1 MFRRVSP
8 PPTTPTDSLNDA
20 IGIPTEVKD
29 GIIASILGGLA
40 MTARMLLSTDPVSFG
55 FVVRRFFAASITAML
70 VGLGTK
76 EHFSS
81 TGLWLAVSGGSGYC
95 APEVADYFLRW
106 VKAKGEAKVREAQG
120 NQPRGKKKSKAKSAK
135 RR

>member
-1 MFRRVSP
+1 MFKRVSP
-8 PPTTPTDSLNDA
+8 PPTPPTSEINEVL
-20 IGIPTEVKD
+20 GIPTEVKD
-29 GIIASILGGLA
+29 GVIASILGGLA
-40 MTARMLLSTDPVSFG
+40 MTARMLMSTEPVSFG

-106 VKAKGEAKVREAQG
+106 VKAKGEAKVKEAQG
-120 NQPRGKKKSKAKSAK
+120 KQTRGKKKQKSAK
-135 RR
+135 RSRR

>member
-8 PPTTPTDSLNDA
+8 PPPAPTESLTDA
-20 IGIPTEVKD
+20 VGIPTEVKD

-40 MTARMLLSTDPVSFG
+40 MTARMLLSTDPVTFG
-55 FVVRRFFAASITAML
+55 YVVRRFFAASITAML

-76 EHFSS
+76 DHFSS

-120 NQPRGKKKSKAKSAK
+120 NQTRGKKKSKAKSAK

>member
-1 MFRRVSP
+1 MFKRVSP
-8 PPTTPTDSLNDA
+8 PPTPPTSEINEVL
-20 IGIPTEVKD
+20 GIPTEIKD
-29 GIIASILGGLA
+29 GVIASVLGGLA
-40 MTARMLLSTDPVSFG
+40 MTARMLMSTEPVSFG

-106 VKAKGEAKVREAQG
+106 VKAKGEAKVKEAQG
-120 NQPRGKKKSKAKSAK
+120 KQTRVKKKQKSAK
-135 RR
+135 RSRR

>member
-8 PPTTPTDSLNDA
+8 PPPAPTEQITDA
-20 IGIPTEVKD
+20 VGIPHEVKD

>member
-1 MFRRVSP
+1 
-8 PPTTPTDSLNDA
+8 
-20 IGIPTEVKD
+20 
-29 GIIASILGGLA
+29 
-40 MTARMLLSTDPVSFG
+40 MTARMLMSTEPVSFG

-106 VKAKGEAKVREAQG
+106 VKAKGEAKVKEAQG
-120 NQPRGKKKSKAKSAK
+120 KQTRGKKKQKSAK
-135 RR
+135 RSRR

>member
-8 PPTTPTDSLNDA
+8 PPTPPTGEINEAL
-20 IGIPTEVKD
+20 GIPTEVKD

-40 MTARMLLSTDPVSFG
+40 MTARMLLSTEPVSFG

-76 EHFSS
+76 DHFSS
-81 TGLWLAVSGGSGYC
+81 TGLWLAISGGSGYC

-120 NQPRGKKKSKAKSAK
+120 NQTRGKKKPKAKSAK

>member
-8 PPTTPTDSLNDA
+8 PPTAPTTEIGDA
-20 IGIPTEVKD
+20 IGLPTEVKD

-40 MTARMLLSTDPVSFG
+40 MTARMLLSNDPVTFG
-55 FVVRRFFAASITAML
+55 YVVRRFFAASITAML

-76 EHFSS
+76 DHFSS

-106 VKAKGEAKVREAQG
+106 VRAKGEAKVREAQG
-120 NQPRGKKKSKAKSAK
+120 KQPRGKKKKQTKRSK
-135 RR
+135 R

>member
-1 MFRRVSP
+1 
-8 PPTTPTDSLNDA
+8 
-20 IGIPTEVKD
+20 VKD

-40 MTARMLLSTDPVSFG
+40 MTARMLLSTEPVSFG

-76 EHFSS
+76 DHFSS
-81 TGLWLAVSGGSGYC
+81 TGLWLAISGGSGYC

-120 NQPRGKKKSKAKSAK
+120 NQTRGKKKPKAKSAK